1 MVNDLDPFLSIF
13 WQGLSLMKNV
23 RAIVLIL
30 LVCAPCCFH
39 AFAIDPNYQTTLQT
53 LCDALLAT
61 QITDQTNQN
70 YGALV
75 CPSTNP
81 DVHKIH
87 SRAAEAVYP
96 FAVLYKLTGQAKYLN
111 AAIIL
116 GNWLVSIQE
125 TTGAQNG
132 GWSESWPDPTQ
143 SGWYGTTADQLMSLA
158 GAYTLI
164 TSSLTATQ
172 LTNWQNCMVKAAD
185 WSVGFFPTSN
195 VNYNAIS
202 ATALLFCYNNL
213 PGPKATWLTKSN
225 DLITHGTLD
234 SIITDNFVFGEG
246 KGVDLGYNMAQ
257 SIGYIALYSILSN
270 DATVKQKA
278 VDLLHTHYMFVYPN
292 GSVDNSWGTRSYKW
306 GYESGTKTAPGVYF
320 SFALLADADPK
331 FNGAGLACL
340 EYLRTKC
347 IDSGWITY
355 GPHAKSHATCTP
367 PCNYQ
372 TFARAQSLALAIEYG
387 PTVTATDLFPAQT
400 LNWYKYFPE
409 VNVTLVRTQK
419 IMATVSAYGDIA
431 AYSRST
437 VPKGGSICNLWYEGF
452 GDNGYLQ
459 SSSATVYTRT
469 ETMHMPI
476 EDTVPPLLPLTPR
489 VEAAISG
496 TYYTNLYETGATMTA
511 VQAADNV
518 TVTTTGHL
526 VSASGAASAV
536 NFTIANKFY
545 NTSVR
550 KIITVSGAAASFK
563 IIEPI
568 VNDPHTAFSKPTSSS
583 VSITP
588 LSGSTWTMQV
598 DSNTVPYTI
607 TTGTDSAQYWC
618 PFPAVQGYPL
628 IISFSTT
635 STAAQTIALTLS
647 GPPAVAVTAP
657 RSPVF
662 SSRSTNGLWY
672 WKSCGRSVGIGYSV
686 REQGR
691 TILQIYSVTGQLV
704 ASVVDKTEL
713 RGDHSIV
720 WNGTGATGRAVPRGM
735 YLCVL
740 VKCGYKAAIP
750 LALQ

>member
-1 MVNDLDPFLSIF
+1 MRPILTKAAILQVCIF
-13 WQGLSLMKNV
+13 W
-23 RAIVLIL
+23 
-30 LVCAPCCFH
+30 CFQV
-39 AFAIDPNYQTTLQT
+39 FAIDSNYQTTLQT

-96 FAVLYKLTGQAKYLN
+96 FAILHKLTGQAKYLN

-125 TTGAQNG
+125 TSGTQSG
-132 GWSESWPDPTQ
+132 GWSESWPDPAQ
-143 SGWYGTTADQLMSLA
+143 SGWYGTTADQLISLA

-164 TSSLTATQ
+164 KSSLTATQ

-202 ATALLFCYNNL
+202 AAALLFCYNNL
-213 PGPKATWLTKSN
+213 PSPKATWSTKASA
-225 DLITHGTLD
+225 LITHGTLD
-234 SIITDNFVFGEG
+234 SIISDNFLFGEG
-246 KGVDLGYNMAQ
+246 KGVDEGYNMAQ
-257 SIGYIALYSILSN
+257 SIGYIALYAILSN

-320 SFALLADADPK
+320 SFALLADADPR
-331 FNGAGLACL
+331 FNAAGLKCL

-355 GPHAKSHATCTP
+355 GPHAKAHATCTP

-409 VNVTLVRTQK
+409 INVTLVRTQK

-431 AYSRST
+431 TYSTTT

-489 VEAAISG
+489 VEATING

-511 VQAADNV
+511 VQGTDNV
-518 TVTTTGHL
+518 SVTTTGHL
-526 VSASGAASAV
+526 VSQSGAASAV

-550 KIITVSGAAASFK
+550 KIITVSGAATSFK

-568 VNDPHTAFSKPTSSS
+568 VRDPQTAFAKPTSSS

-607 TTGTDSAQYWC
+607 STGTDSAKYWC

-628 IISFSTT
+628 IISFSTS
-635 STAAQTIALTLS
+635 STASQTIALTLS
-647 GPPAVAVTAP
+647 GPPAVSVTTPGKSARTTLP
-657 RSPVF
+657 AS
-662 SSRSTNGLWY
+662 GLWC
-672 WKSCGRSVGIGYSV
+672 SNGSGHAVRIGYSV

-691 TILQIYSVTGQLV
+691 TSVRIYSVTGRLV
-704 ASVVDKTEL
+704 ASIVGKSALPGDYSVVWSGAGAKGL
-713 RGDHSIV
+713 AV
-720 WNGTGATGRAVPRGM
+720 PNGTYICELVNGKYRTAV
-735 YLCVL
+735 
-740 VKCGYKAAIP
+740 P

>member
-1 MVNDLDPFLSIF
+1 
-13 WQGLSLMKNV
+13 MKLLRKN
-23 RAIVLIL
+23 IIIL
-30 LVCAPCCFH
+30 LASGLCFFDV
-39 AFAIDPNYQTTLQT
+39 FAIDSSYVATLHT

-81 DVHKIH
+81 DAHKVH

-96 FAVLYKLTGQAKYLN
+96 FAVLYKRTGQTKYLN

-125 TTGAQNG
+125 TSGAQNG
-132 GWSESWPDPTQ
+132 GWSESWPDPAQ

-158 GAYTLI
+158 GAYALI
-164 TSSLTATQ
+164 KSSLTAAQ
-172 LTNWQNCMVKAAD
+172 ITNWQNSMVKAAD

-213 PGPKATWLTKSN
+213 PGPKATWLTKAN

-234 SIITDNFVFGEG
+234 SIITDNFLFGEG

-270 DATVKQKA
+270 NATVKQKA

-306 GYESGTKTAPGVYF
+306 GYETGTKTAPGVYF

-331 FNGAGLACL
+331 FNAAGLKCL
-340 EYLRTKC
+340 EYLKTKC

-355 GPHAKSHATCTP
+355 GPHAKAHATCTP

-372 TFARAQSLALAIEYG
+372 TFARAQSLALSIEYG

-400 LNWYKYFPE
+400 LNWYKHFPE
-409 VNVTLVRTQK
+409 VNVTVIRTQK

-431 AYSRST
+431 AYSRNT

-452 GDNGYLQ
+452 GDNGYLE

-469 ETMHMPI
+469 EAMHMPI

-489 VEAAISG
+489 IEATING
-496 TYYTNLYETGATMTA
+496 TYYTNLYETGGTMTA
-511 VQAADNV
+511 AQGTDNV

-526 VSASGAASAV
+526 VSQAGAASAV
-536 NFTIANKFY
+536 GFSIVNKFY

-550 KIITVSGAAASFK
+550 KIITVSGAASAFK

-568 VNDPHTAFSKPTSSS
+568 VRDPQTVFAKINSSLVAITAP
-583 VSITP
+583 
-588 LSGSTWTMQV
+588 SGSTWTMLV

-607 TTGTDSAQYWC
+607 TTGTDSAKYWC

-628 IISFSTT
+628 IVGFSTT
-635 STAAQTIALTLS
+635 SAAGQTIALTLS
-647 GPPAVAVTAP
+647 GPPTVSVSAP
-657 RSPVF
+657 R
-662 SSRSTNGLWY
+662 RSVCKAQTGNGLWY
-672 WKSCGRSVGIGYSV
+672 WIGSGGSVRIGYTV
-686 REQGR
+686 RESGR
-691 TILQIYSVTGQLV
+691 VSVKIYSVTGQLI
-704 ASVVDKTEL
+704 ASVIDKNGL
-713 RGDHSIV
+713 PGDNSAV
-720 WNGTGATGRAVPRGM
+720 WNGTGVRGSAVPGGM

-740 VKCGYKAAIP
+740 VNGRHRAAMP
-750 LALQ
+750 LAFQ